1 MYRTTLGHAR
11 LTQHP
16 TVVMRLL
23 DFEDRSRVF
32 KFWFTWGQ
40 FRDRMFL
47 GRSEHDR
54 DSVLAQNANPKRP
67 STPAGRNARVLG
79 RSLGCQGLLRP
90 HTREQTC
97 RPRRLLEGHVVA
109 AVSFGVLIRAS
120 TAS

>member
-16 TVVMRLL
+16 TVVMRPL

-54 DSVLAQNANPKRP
+54 DSVLAQNAYPKRP
-67 STPAGRNARVLG
+67 STPAGRKARSPVGWASCARVAATG
-79 RSLGCQGLLRP
+79 
-90 HTREQTC
+90 
-97 RPRRLLEGHVVA
+97 A
-109 AVSFGVLIRAS
+109 AVRPGH
-120 TAS
+120 